1 MHKTNAFGYTFEI
14 EPIGQDELKNGGH
27 VEVKWADNKFYS
39 GKYIKKLKKY
49 HEIRIIEDW
58 GRSTDFVRVPPEA
71 IFKMSTGIGKM
82 EGQQT

>member
-14 EPIGQDELKNGGH
+14 EPARQDELKSGFH
-27 VEVKWADNKFYS
+27 VEVKWADNRFYS